1 MSFKMSKT
9 LAATTIGAIIGGC
22 VGLFSVTP
30 VTQNV
35 YESVPGVGINRQC
48 GDSSL
53 CNAQRSRELASGRDF
68 AIISTVDND
77 ATAQKRMTS
86 GLIGAVLGGSLGF
99 LIMMVSNHRK
109 NTQTNLK
116 K

>member
-1 MSFKMSKT
+1 MSKI
-9 LAATTIGAIIGGC
+9 LVATTISAIIGGC
-22 VGLFSVTP
+22 LGMFSVTP
-30 VTQNV
+30 VSQKV

-53 CNAQRSRELASGRDF
+53 CNAQRSRELSSGADF
-68 AIISTVDND
+68 SITSTVDND

-86 GLIGAVLGGSLGF
+86 GLMGAVSGGGLVF
-99 LIMMVSNHRK
+99 LIMMISNQRK
-109 NTQTNLK
+109 NAQTNLK

>member
-30 VTQNV
+30 VSQNV

-53 CNAQRSRELASGRDF
+53 CNAQRSRELSSGSDF
-68 AIISTVDND
+68 AITSTVDND

-86 GLIGAVLGGSLGF
+86 GLIGAVLGGSLVF
-99 LIMMVSNHRK
+99 VIMMVSNH
-109 NTQTNLK
+109 NTN
-116 K
+116 